1 MVKGMLQWQS
11 YWKIVEK
18 SRKMSCGAELL
29 LMPFFFLPLQ
39 LVSADWDVLQQ
50 GKLIF
55 SFVILLL
62 SGTRGTLQHHSFP
75 IKANETAK
83 PTCVSL
89 GIVRRFSR
97 WRRSKQAGSERTSSD
112 QAAPSEKGHF
122 LLM

>member
-1 MVKGMLQWQS
+1 MAK
-11 YWKIVEK
+11 
-18 SRKMSCGAELL
+18 LL
-29 LMPFFFLPLQ
+29 ENSGKVQKNVLWGRAVVDAFFFFLPLQ
-39 LVSADWDVLQQ
+39 LVSADWNVLQQ

-89 GIVRRFSR
+89 GIVRHFSR

-112 QAAPSEKGHF
+112 QAGPSEKGHF